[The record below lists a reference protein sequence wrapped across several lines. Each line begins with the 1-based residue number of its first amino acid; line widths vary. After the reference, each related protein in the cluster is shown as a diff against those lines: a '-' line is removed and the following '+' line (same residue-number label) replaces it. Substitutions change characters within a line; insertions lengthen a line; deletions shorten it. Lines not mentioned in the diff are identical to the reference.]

1 MICSAAH
8 EPTCRE
14 VYRLT
19 ADLRTA
25 IDVRDARYL
34 VEASEASGI
43 IESWVRRFF
52 AFISATDD
60 QDR

>member
-8 EPTCRE
+8 EPAFRE

-43 IESWVRRFF
+43 MRVMGPALLRVHKCYKRPK
-52 AFISATDD
+52 
-60 QDR
+60 

>member
-8 EPTCRE
+8 EATFRE

-19 ADLRTA
+19 AYLRTA
-25 IDVRDARYL
+25 IDDRGDTYL

-43 IESWVRRFF
+43 L
-52 AFISATDD
+52 
-60 QDR
+60 

>member
-8 EPTCRE
+8 EAATFRE

-19 ADLRTA
+19 AYLRTA
-25 IDVRDARYL
+25 IDDRGARYF

-43 IESWVRRFF
+43 L
-52 AFISATDD
+52 
-60 QDR
+60 